1 MAPKRTASSASGGSP
16 SQKKAKALLT
26 SAPPPS
32 ASGSKEAWKSTTHS
46 HGAGRTGSFTAH
58 VDANVAPHTLIVGTQ
73 PSDISLGKSMYFGN
87 DANAFWACVGEA
99 LGFRRGFQSNPREDN
114 ACVPSIEEALT
125 PSFDR
130 VTEYSEAVLRLTSSG
145 YALWDILE
153 SSVRAGSLDSA
164 IKKGSERPA
173 DIRRFVKEYPT
184 VRRIVFATGKG
195 SAAKFK
201 KHFLAW
207 LQEGGFVS
215 HKSGIEVFGA
225 QGKQPLA
232 PLANVEAKEKIE
244 LIVPPSVSPACAAIP
259 VAEKIRMWKE
269 IVFNVPAGQ

>member
-1 MAPKRTASSASGGSP
+1 M
-16 SQKKAKALLT
+16 LD
-26 SAPPPS
+26 
-32 ASGSKEAWKSTTHS
+32 TTFKPTGPR
-46 HGAGRTGSFTAH
+46 GA
-58 VDANVAPHTLIVGTQ
+58 
-73 PSDISLGKSMYFGN
+73 
-87 DANAFWACVGEA
+87 E
-99 LGFRRGFQSNPREDN
+99 
-114 ACVPSIEEALT
+114 
-125 PSFDR
+125 
-130 VTEYSEAVLRLTSSG
+130 
-145 YALWDILE
+145 
-153 SSVRAGSLDSA
+153 LDSA

-215 HKSGIEVFGA
+215 HESGVEVFGA
-225 QGKQPLA
+225 QGKLPLA
-232 PLANVEAKEKIE
+232 PLADVEAKEKIE

-259 VAEKIRMWKE
+259 VAEKIRVWKE